1 MPSILALDQGTTGS
15 RAILIDQDGTILG
28 QAYREFPQHFPQP
41 GWVEHDAED
50 LFRTTLDAAR
60 EALARAKARPAGIG
74 ITNQRETIVLWDRRT
89 LRAVA
94 PAIVWQDRRTA
105 ERCRELKAEG
115 VEAEVRARTG
125 LLLDPYFSATKL
137 EWLLRDPDLR
147 RRARRGE
154 LAAGTVDSWLVARL
168 TNGATHAT
176 DHTNASRTMLYDLA
190 SRGWHED
197 LLRLFEVPGEI
208 LPEVVPSSGVLA
220 ETAAEHLGG
229 SLPIA
234 GMAGDQQAALFG
246 QGCVTPG
253 TAKNTYGTGA
263 FLLVFAGEHPPAPP
277 EGLLATMA
285 CGPRGEPA
293 AAVEGSVFI
302 AGAAIQWLRDGL
314 GLIATAAES
323 ESLARAVP
331 DTGGVHLV
339 PAFVGLGSPYWQPEA
354 RGTITGLTRGTTR
367 AHLVRAALEAVA
379 FSSAELLE
387 GMTEGAGLRV
397 PYLRVDGGATANNWL
412 MQFQADLIGVPVER
426 PDVVET
432 TALGAGALAGLALGV
447 WPDVGAFT
455 GARRWARFEPHLS
468 AAERAA
474 HWEGWRR
481 AVRAALAW
489 AGEGREK

>member
-15 RAILIDQDGTILG
+15 RALLIDEDGTILG

-50 LFRTTLDAAR
+50 LFRSTLDAAR
-60 EALARAKARPAGIG
+60 EALARSKAKPVGIG

-105 ERCRELKAEG
+105 ERCRELKAG
-115 VEAEVRARTG
+115 GAEAMVRRRSG

-137 EWLLRDPDLR
+137 EWMLQDPTLR
-147 RRARRGE
+147 RRAARGE

-168 TNGATHAT
+168 TNGAVHVT

-190 SRGWHED
+190 SRGWHEE
-197 LLRLFEVPGEI
+197 LLTLFSIPPEL
-208 LPEVVPSSGVLA
+208 LPTVVASSGVMA
-220 ETAAEHLGG
+220 ETAAEHLGVG
-229 SLPIA
+229 LPIA

-246 QGCVTPG
+246 QGCVMAG
-253 TAKNTYGTGA
+253 SAKNTYGTGA
-263 FLLVFAGEHPPAPP
+263 FLLVFTGDEAPAPP

-293 AAVEGSVFI
+293 GALEGSVFI
-302 AGAAIQWLRDGL
+302 AGAAVQWLRDGL
-314 GLIATAAES
+314 GIIATAAET
-323 ESLARAVP
+323 EGLARSVA

-354 RGTITGLTRGTTR
+354 RGTITGLTRGTTK
-367 AHLVRAALEAVA
+367 AHLVRAALEAIA

-387 GMTEGAGLRV
+387 GMTGGAGLRV
-397 PYLRVDGGATANNWL
+397 PFLRVDGGATANNWL

-447 WPDVGAFT
+447 WPSIEAFT
-455 GARRWARFEPHLS
+455 AGRKYARFEPHIS
-468 AAERAA
+468 AGEREA
-474 HWEGWRR
+474 HWAGWRR
-481 AVRAALAW
+481 AVGAALNW
-489 AGEGREK
+489 AEGDR

>member
-15 RAILIDQDGTILG
+15 RALLIDEDGTILG

-50 LFRTTLDAAR
+50 LFRSTLDAAR
-60 EALARAKARPAGIG
+60 EALARSKAKPAGIG

-105 ERCRELKAEG
+105 ERCRELKVAGAE
-115 VEAEVRARTG
+115 AMVRRRTG

-137 EWLLRDPDLR
+137 EWMLQDPTLR
-147 RRARRGE
+147 RRAARGE
-154 LAAGTVDSWLVARL
+154 LAAGTVDCWLVARL
-168 TNGATHAT
+168 TNGAAHVT
-176 DHTNASRTMLYDLA
+176 DHTNASRTMLYDLS
-190 SRGWHED
+190 SRGWHEE
-197 LLRLFEVPGEI
+197 LLKLFSIPPEL
-208 LPEVVPSSGVLA
+208 LPTVVPSSGVMA
-220 ETAAEHLGG
+220 ETVADHLGMG
-229 SLPIA
+229 LPIA

-246 QGCVTPG
+246 QGCVMAG
-253 TAKNTYGTGA
+253 SAKNTYGTGA
-263 FLLVFAGEHPPAPP
+263 FLLVFAGEQPPAPP

-293 AAVEGSVFI
+293 GALEGSVFI
-302 AGAAIQWLRDGL
+302 AGAAVQWLRDGL
-314 GLIATAAES
+314 GIISTAAET
-323 ESLARAVP
+323 ETLARSVA

-354 RGTITGLTRGTTR
+354 RGTITGLTRGTTK
-367 AHLVRAALEAVA
+367 AHLVRAALEAIA
-379 FSSAELLE
+379 FSSAELLQ

-397 PYLRVDGGATANNWL
+397 PFLRVDGGATANNWL

-432 TALGAGALAGLALGV
+432 TALGAGALAGIALGV
-447 WPDVGAFT
+447 WPSIEAFT
-455 GARRWARFEPHLS
+455 SGRKYARFEPHIS
-468 AAERAA
+468 ASEREA
-474 HWEGWRR
+474 HWAGWRR
-481 AVRAALAW
+481 AVGAALAW
-489 AGEGREK
+489 AGSTG